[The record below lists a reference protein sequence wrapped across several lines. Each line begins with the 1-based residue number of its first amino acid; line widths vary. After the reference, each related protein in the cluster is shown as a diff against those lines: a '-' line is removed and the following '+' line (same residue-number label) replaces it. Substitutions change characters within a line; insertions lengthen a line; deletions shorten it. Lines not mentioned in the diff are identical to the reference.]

1 MYIWENPK
9 IYEQNKEKSHA
20 VMMPYDTVEEAL
32 SGKESA
38 YKLSLNG
45 TWKFYWQMGVENLPA
60 EFWKDSFDRSAWA
73 DMPVPSV
80 WQLNGYGK
88 PIYLCNSYPDV
99 LSTKEKEIP
108 KINHEQNEVGIYAR
122 RFDIPA
128 NWDGREIYI
137 YFTAVKS
144 AFKLY
149 VNGQEVGYSQGS
161 MNGAEFN
168 LTKYVKVGENSIVA
182 EVYRYSDGSYLEDQ
196 DMWFLSGIYRD
207 VYLYAEPKLMLRDFY
222 FKTDFDGDDFTLSHT
237 SLDIYLQN
245 INALEGANVSAY
257 LLDAGD
263 QITIGKAEISA
274 DAEQKISFSLDIKNP
289 KLWSAEYPNT
299 YTLVMVV
306 SAGKAILTAKTFVV
320 GFKKVEIR
328 GNKFF
333 FNGKEIMVKG
343 VNRHEF
349 DPDYA
354 WACPK
359 ERFVQDLSLIKRANC
374 NSIRT
379 SHYPNSPL
387 FYEMCNEYGLY
398 VMDECDCETHGVR
411 RKNCPGDNPI
421 WTAQVVDRM
430 QRMVLR
436 DRNYPC
442 IFIWSLG
449 NEAGDGSNFLRMKEA
464 ALELDDTRQFHYEG
478 DFDFTKSD
486 FISRMYPEAPLMK
499 MMGEQ
504 KEVKPTL
511 YDNVANALAAD
522 NKPIRASAYK
532 DHPVILCEFAHAM
545 ENSLGNFKD
554 YMADFEKYE
563 NMCGGFIWDFVDQSI
578 HIKDENGDKWLYG
591 GDFDEGRT
599 DAYFCANG
607 IIGADRKPHPSYYEV
622 KHVYAQYTVEEKDA
636 SNGVFEVYNKYS
648 FQNLSDYDF
657 YFTWEKNGEVILEG
671 DIELDAAPKTYSE
684 ITVEV
689 PEVKEDCML
698 TFNLYQC
705 LKEDTVWAQKGFI
718 LNCAQVKIYH
728 KSPAKIPVIDGE
740 INIKAID
747 KNNYVFS
754 GDGFEIEF
762 KNKRL
767 SSVKYNGEQVLK
779 APLVPNYFRALTD
792 NDYTYFNFK
801 REFKGILPMLR
812 WKDAT
817 KHTSITGFAVKQKK
831 NVLFITS
838 QINNFLG
845 SGTLQYV
852 INAKG
857 DIYVKHTFKP
867 MANALRIGL
876 TTKLSGDF
884 KNVEWLG
891 RGPQECYLDRKSGA
905 RVSKYAMKVR
915 DLEHRYMRP
924 QENGNREDC
933 IYTSFAN
940 DAHKKIVFSA
950 ANDKDLC
957 FSAWNYT
964 QEALHKAEH
973 LYELAYEDDITVN
986 IDYSMCGVGGDMP
999 GMAHVRPQYKLRRG
1013 RKYEQEFIISNRKL
1027 I

>member
-9 IYEQNKEKSHA
+9 IYEQNKERSHSI
-20 VMMPYDTVEEAL
+20 MMPYDTLEDAL
-32 SGKESA
+32 AKKESA

-45 TWKFYWQMGVENLPA
+45 TWKFYWQMGVENVPA
-60 EFWKDSFDRSAWA
+60 DFWKDEFDHSSWA

-88 PIYLCNSYPDV
+88 PIYLCNSYPDI
-99 LSTKEKEIP
+99 LSSKEKEIP
-108 KINHEQNEVGIYAR
+108 KIDHSRNEIGIYHR
-122 RFDIPA
+122 TFEIPA
-128 NWDGREIYI
+128 GWDGREIYI

-149 VNGQEVGYSQGS
+149 VNGEEVGYSQGS

-168 LTKYVKVGENSIVA
+168 LTKYVKVGTNSIVA

-207 VYLYAEPKLMLRDFY
+207 VYLYAEPKLMVRDFY

-237 SLDIYLQN
+237 SLDVYIKNLEA
-245 INALEGANVSAY
+245 IEGASVSAY
-257 LLDAGD
+257 LLDGRD
-263 QITIGKAEISA
+263 QIHLGKADITAE
-274 DAEQKISFSLDIKNP
+274 AEQKFSFSQDIKDP

-299 YTLVMVV
+299 YTLVFLLNK
-306 SAGKAILTAKTFVV
+306 GDETICAKTFVV
-320 GFKKVEIR
+320 GFKKMEIR
-328 GNKFF
+328 GNKLF

-354 WACPK
+354 WAVPK
-359 ERFVQDLSLIKRANC
+359 ERFHQDLSLIKRANC

-379 SHYPNSPL
+379 SHYPNSPE
-387 FYEMCNEYGLY
+387 FYEMCNEYGIY

-430 QRMVLR
+430 ERMVLR

-449 NEAGDGSNFLRMKEA
+449 NEAGDGSNFMRMKEA
-464 ALELDDTRQFHYEG
+464 ALKLDDTRKFHYEG

-499 MMGEQ
+499 AMGEQ
-504 KEVKPTL
+504 REVKTTL
-511 YDNVANALAAD
+511 YDNIANSLAAD
-522 NKPIRASAYK
+522 NKPIDPKNYA
-532 DHPVILCEFAHAM
+532 DHPVILCEYAHAM

-563 NMCGGFIWDFVDQSI
+563 NMCGGYIWDFVDQSI
-578 HIKDENGDKWLYG
+578 HIKDEQGDKWLYG

-607 IIGADRKPHPSYYEV
+607 IIGADRKPHPAYYEV
-622 KHVYAQYTVEEKDA
+622 KHVYGQFSLEEKDA
-636 SNGVFEVYNKYS
+636 SKGIFEVFNKYS
-648 FQNLSDYDF
+648 FTNLSDFSFF
-657 YFTWEKNGEVILEG
+657 YTWEKDGEVILDG
-671 DIELDAAPKTYSE
+671 DIEIDAEPKTYSE
-684 ITVEV
+684 ITVSV
-689 PEVKEDCML
+689 PEIEGDCSL

-705 LKEDTVWAQKGFI
+705 LKEDTIWAEKDFI
-718 LNCAQVKIYH
+718 MNFGQIRVYH
-728 KSPAKIPVIDGE
+728 KAPRKLEMVSGE
-740 INIKAID
+740 INLRFTD
-747 KNNYVFS
+747 SKNLVVF
-754 GDGFEIEF
+754 GPGYEIEF
-762 KNKRL
+762 KDKRL
-767 SSVKYNGEQVLK
+767 CSIKYNDVEVLK

-792 NDYTYFNFK
+792 NDFTYFNFK
-801 REFKGILPMLR
+801 REFKNVLPMMR
-812 WKDAT
+812 WRYAT
-817 KHTSITGFAVKQKK
+817 KHTHFKTFNVKQHD
-831 NVLFITS
+831 NCLRITS
-838 QINNFLG
+838 SISNALG
-845 SGTLQYV
+845 TGKIHYV

-857 DIYVKHTFKP
+857 DIFVRHEFKP
-867 MANALRIGL
+867 IPNALRIGM
-876 TTKLSGDF
+876 TTKLNGEFS
-884 KNVEWLG
+884 NVEWLG
-891 RGPQECYLDRKSGA
+891 RGPAECYLDRKTGS
-905 RVSKYAMKVR
+905 RVSKYNMKVR
-915 DLEHRYMRP
+915 DIEHRYMRP

-933 IYTSFAN
+933 DYVSFSN
-940 DAHKKIVFSA
+940 DAHKKIVFSIG
-950 ANDKDLC
+950 NDKEIG

-964 QEALHKAEH
+964 QEALFEAEH

-986 IDYSMCGVGGDMP
+986 IDYSICVVGGDMP
-999 GMAHVRPQYKLRRG
+999 GMAHVRPQYKLKGG
-1013 RKYEQEFIISNRKL
+1013 RKYVQEFVISNRK